1 MIELTPLEL
10 SGSYVKRDIEN
21 CNVIIQGIYFI
32 FNEKDKLMYI
42 GKSNDIF
49 KRMKDHYRG
58 IGGEEGV
65 CHNYHSFQYG
75 ILNDPVDRD
84 IYETWYIN
92 KMKPP
97 INTRKLFS
105 YESKKEEYSRVQKT
119 IGVEDGIKEVVFKMI
134 DECLL
139 LA

>member
-1 MIELTPLEL
+1 MIELKPLEL
-10 SGSYVKRDIEN
+10 SGLYVKKDIEN

-32 FNEKDKLMYI
+32 FNQKNELMYI
-42 GKSNDIF
+42 GKSNNIF

-58 IGGEEGV
+58 TGGEEDV
-65 CHNYHSFQYG
+65 CHNYCSFQFG
-75 ILNDPVDRD
+75 ILNDPTDRD

-92 KMKPP
+92 KMQPP
-97 INTRKLFS
+97 INTAKLFS
-105 YESKKEEYSRVQKT
+105 YISSKEKYSKSTKT
-119 IGVEDGIKEVVFKMI
+119 VGVDKGIKETVFKIM